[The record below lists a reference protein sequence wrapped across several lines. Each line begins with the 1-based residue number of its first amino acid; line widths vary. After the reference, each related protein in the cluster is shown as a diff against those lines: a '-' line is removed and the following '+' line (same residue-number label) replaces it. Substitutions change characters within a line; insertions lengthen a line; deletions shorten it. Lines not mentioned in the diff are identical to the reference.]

1 MSFPGPGWSPSPAP
15 STPINPR
22 AAFSE
27 WLLVCDEITRSG
39 GRIFLIDP
47 PSPPAPPQDPVRAAA
62 LGALFPQPH
71 VTSVPVFLRARGDAT
86 SPGPAPGPGPGQNQ
100 EQDPISSL
108 LSQAGLNVRL
118 PDAPFSGQPD
128 VIALG
133 RNRFLLTFPE
143 GKPPAVL
150 AQVKDL
156 LPQAAR
162 VLEVALKPPFRH
174 GTQCLCP
181 LWATSGDAIL
191 LLNENAL
198 ASCSQADVARF
209 VGKDMEVCPLT
220 SDDAEARVCSSLSV
234 RGRALL
240 PTGVST
246 TLRGRLVRCGLTLC
260 ELELPQLFHAAGLG
274 PRDLVNELTG
284 FVLSDTAPSYALRRE
299 ALHRLAAS
307 YPETTRA
314 S

>member
-1 MSFPGPGWSPSPAP
+1 MSFPGTGWAPLPAP

-47 PSPPAPPQDPVRAAA
+47 PGPQGPPATPTPQDPVRAAA

-71 VTSVPVFLRARGDAT
+71 AAATPVFLRARGDA
-86 SPGPAPGPGPGQNQ
+86 PPP
-100 EQDPISSL
+100 EKDPVSAL
-108 LSQAGLNVRL
+108 LSEAGLNVRL

-162 VLEVALKPPFRH
+162 VFEVALKPPFLH

-181 LWATSGDAIL
+181 LWATSGDALL

-198 ASCSQADVARF
+198 ASCSQADIALF
-209 VGKDMEVCPLT
+209 AGKDTEVCPLT
-220 SDDAEARVCSSLSV
+220 SDDMEAGVCSSLSI
-234 RGRALL
+234 RGRALI
-240 PTGVST
+240 PTGASS
-246 TLRGRLVRCGLTLC
+246 TLRGRLVRRGLTLC
-260 ELELPQLFHAAGLG
+260 ELELPQLFHIAGLG

-299 ALHRLAAS
+299 ALHRLAS
-307 YPETTRA
+307 TYPETQK
-314 S
+314 SS